1 MQLLL
6 FLEKIIDVLDSTELV
21 ITTPYG
27 YWCLFFFQSRKDIY
41 IYSDNLLLLFHANK
55 LGEEGEGR
63 KLDAYKEVSLC
74 CLTCI

>member
-21 ITTPYG
+21 IIISRYS
-27 YWCLFFFQSRKDIY
+27 YWCLFFSFQSRKEIY
-41 IYSDNLLLLFHANK
+41 IHSDNLLLLFHANK

-63 KLDAYKEVSLC
+63 KLGH
-74 CLTCI
+74 I

>member
-21 ITTPYG
+21 IIISRMAVG
-27 YWCLFFFQSRKDIY
+27 VFFFFFQSRKDIY
-41 IYSDNLLLLFHANK
+41 IHSDNLLLLFHANK

-63 KLDAYKEVSLC
+63 KLGR
-74 CLTCI
+74 I

>member
-21 ITTPYG
+21 IIISRMAIG
-27 YWCLFFFQSRKDIY
+27 VFFFFFQSRKDIY

-63 KLDAYKEVSLC
+63 KLGR
-74 CLTCI
+74 I

>member
-21 ITTPYG
+21 IIISCIAIG
-27 YWCLFFFQSRKDIY
+27 VFFFFFQGRKEIY
-41 IYSDNLLLLFHANK
+41 IHSDNLLLLFHANK

-63 KLDAYKEVSLC
+63 KLGH
-74 CLTCI
+74 I

>member
-21 ITTPYG
+21 IIISRMAIG
-27 YWCLFFFQSRKDIY
+27 VFFFFFFQRRKEIY
-41 IYSDNLLLLFHANK
+41 IHSDNLLLLFHANK

-63 KLDAYKEVSLC
+63 KLGR
-74 CLTCI
+74 I

>member
-21 ITTPYG
+21 IINPV
-27 YWCLFFFQSRKDIY
+27 WLLVSFFFFFQSRKDIY

-55 LGEEGEGR
+55 LGEEREGR
-63 KLDAYKEVSLC
+63 KLGR
-74 CLTCI
+74 I

>member
-21 ITTPYG
+21 IIISRMAIG
-27 YWCLFFFQSRKDIY
+27 VFFFFFQRRKEIY
-41 IYSDNLLLLFHANK
+41 IHSDNLLLLFHANK

-63 KLDAYKEVSLC
+63 KLGR
-74 CLTCI
+74 I